1 MLPPGEGAEAI
12 FTEVPVIG
20 STVSRESH
28 EEGLQEAE
36 TTCANTTVEAATFS
50 TLFPN
55 GLGGFGN
62 TPTGCTHR
70 HYIHKTL
77 GSVAHHFAR
86 AHEVFANSV
95 YSPLF
100 KTNRRL
106 GCAIGSS
113 CGTTIKTM
121 SAGPHSETAQGAW

>member
-55 GLGGFGN
+55 GVDGFGN

-70 HYIHKTL
+70 RYIHKMRSQHLSTSFTL
-77 GSVAHHFAR
+77 S
-86 AHEVFANSV
+86 
-95 YSPLF
+95 
-100 KTNRRL
+100 
-106 GCAIGSS
+106 
-113 CGTTIKTM
+113 TM
-121 SAGPHSETAQGAW
+121 LSATR